1 MLWAT
6 DPLAMWREGVGNSK
20 DKGHMS
26 KLVRAEAPL
35 SKRGRG
41 NRLASAIGNPKHGE
55 NSSRSPI
62 LEAPFKGREIVA
74 YDDIL

>member
-1 MLWAT
+1 
-6 DPLAMWREGVGNSK
+6 
-20 DKGHMS
+20 MS

-55 NSSRSPI
+55 NSSRSPV
-62 LEAPFKGREIVA
+62 LEVPFKGREIVA
-74 YDDIL
+74 YDDILWLSKSVLLEPYLILYQWFEYGI